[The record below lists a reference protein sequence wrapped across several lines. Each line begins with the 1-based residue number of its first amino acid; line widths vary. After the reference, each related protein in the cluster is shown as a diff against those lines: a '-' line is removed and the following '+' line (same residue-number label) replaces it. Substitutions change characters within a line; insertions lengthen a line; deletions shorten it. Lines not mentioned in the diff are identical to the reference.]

1 LDRHLS
7 RLVCEKNQVGAL
19 GGLQIVFSF
28 VGFEVPT
35 VMTVN
40 YAILWNGTLK
50 FSLKMEAESPSETV
64 QFYQEQAITSQKPA
78 LFSS

>member
-1 LDRHLS
+1 MGKESGWSFERVTDF
-7 RLVCEKNQVGAL
+7 
-19 GGLQIVFSF
+19 FSF

-35 VMTVN
+35 AMTME

-50 FSLKMEAESPSETV
+50 SPLKMEAESHSETV
-64 QFYQEQAITSQKPA
+64 QFYQEQGITSQKPA